1 MIQSTSRLDWN
12 HFSVWQQELMQD
24 STKEQFK
31 KEKEAIGMSAIMAS
45 SSATNSSAPQGL
57 MKAWE
62 VEYSLNSCPS
72 APPELESIRASSQ
85 DQLRILSPIQ
95 SDNDSSAAPGLRQ
108 RLESMGHNQLVSI
121 AIDMAQQLEHL
132 NQPPDTKFF
141 MDSVN
146 SPALF
151 FPL

>member
-1 MIQSTSRLDWN
+1 
-12 HFSVWQQELMQD
+12 
-24 STKEQFK
+24 
-31 KEKEAIGMSAIMAS
+31 MSAIMAS
-45 SSATNSSAPQGL
+45 SSATTSSAPQGL

-85 DQLRILSPIQ
+85 DQLHILSPIQ
-95 SDNDSSAAPGLRQ
+95 SDNDSSAGPGLRQ
-108 RLESMGHNQLVSI
+108 RLESMGHHELVSI

-132 NQPPDTKFF
+132 SQPPDTKFF